1 MTPDDLKKRTK
12 LFGLRCLKLADV
24 LPKTRVGMRLGDQL
38 IRSATSVGANYRA
51 ACRAKSPSDFINKLR
66 IVEEECD
73 ESVYWLELMIEA
85 GLIPGDRVEDLMS
98 EGKQILAIIVA
109 SAKTARGNAFAG
121 GRAKSLTIVNRK
133 L

>member
-24 LPKTRVGMRLGDQL
+24 LPKTRIGMRLGDQL

-73 ESVYWLELMIEA
+73 ESVYWLELMTEA
-85 GLIPGDRVEDLMS
+85 GLIPGDRVEDLMA

-109 SAKTARGNAFAG
+109 SAKTTRGNSLAG
-121 GRAKSLTIVNRK
+121 NRAKSLTIVNRQ

>member
-24 LPKTRVGMRLGDQL
+24 LPKTRVGMRLGDPL

-66 IVEEECD
+66 IVEEECN
-73 ESVYWLELMIEA
+73 ESLYWLELIIEA
-85 GLIPGDRVEDLMS
+85 ALIRGDRVEDLMA

-109 SAKTARGNAFAG
+109 SAKTARGNAFAAN
-121 GRAKSLTIVNRK
+121 RAKSLTIVNHQ